1 MTEVVGA
8 ISRVTDMMG
17 EISAASHEQSQSVSQ
32 VGAAVTRM
40 DAVTQENAALVEET
54 TAAADSLSREAN
66 ALRNNM
72 AFFKT
77 GAATVVSLRANTVG
91 ANLSVR
97 PASKSSG
104 RPALPAPKK
113 ANNQEWGEF

>member
-40 DAVTQENAALVEET
+40 DAVTQENAALVEEM
-54 TAAADSLSREAN
+54 AAAAASLQTQAQD
-66 ALRNNM
+66 LV
-72 AFFKT
+72 
-77 GAATVVSLRANTVG
+77 GVVVSFKLGGQAPRQRLLQLPRA
-91 ANLSVR
+91 
-97 PASKSSG
+97 
-104 RPALPAPKK
+104 
-113 ANNQEWGEF
+113 